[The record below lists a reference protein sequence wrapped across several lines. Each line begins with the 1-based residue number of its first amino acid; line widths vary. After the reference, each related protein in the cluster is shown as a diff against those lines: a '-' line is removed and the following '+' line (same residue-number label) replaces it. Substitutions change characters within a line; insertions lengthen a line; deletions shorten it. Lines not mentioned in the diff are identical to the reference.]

1 MQFSVSLLARVSL
14 LSAAF
19 TAVMF
24 AAAAEPPQPGSVD
37 DDQQAEAT
45 TSDHERA
52 ERELKKQKKQ
62 RILGIIPN
70 FNTSNVQNAAPL
82 SPRQKFGLAL
92 RGSIDP
98 FAFVAAGLDAAL
110 EQSQNSFPGY
120 GQGAQGY
127 GKRVGAAYADAFSAN
142 MFGGA
147 IFPTLLRQDPRYF
160 RKGSG
165 HFGKRLLYAVVST
178 VRAKNDNGHWAAN
191 YSNVLGNLAA
201 GGLSNI
207 YYPASDRG
215 AELTFERA
223 LTVTAEGALG
233 AVFVEFWPDI
243 SSKLFHRH

>member
-1 MQFSVSLLARVSL
+1 MRIPVPLLARVTL
-14 LSAAF
+14 LSAALS
-19 TAVMF
+19 AVTL
-24 AAAAEPPQPGSVD
+24 AIAAEPPQIGSAD
-37 DDQQAEAT
+37 GDQQAEPA

-92 RGSIDP
+92 RGAIDP
-98 FAFVAAGLDAAL
+98 FSFVAAGLDAAL
-110 EQSQNSFPGY
+110 EQAQNSFPGY

-127 GKRVGAAYADAFSAN
+127 GKRVGAAYADAFSAG

-147 IFPTLLRQDPRYF
+147 IFPSLLHQDPRYF

-165 HFGKRLLYAVVST
+165 RFGSRFLYAVVST
-178 VRAKNDNGHWAAN
+178 VRAKNDNGHWAPN

-201 GGLSNI
+201 GGVSNL

-215 AELTFERA
+215 VELTFERA
-223 LTVTAEGALG
+223 LTVSAEGAIG
-233 AVFVEFWPDI
+233 SVFVEFWPDI
-243 SSKLFHRH
+243 SAKLFHHH